1 MAAVTRRSLEALR
14 STQVT
19 LATADDLNGTQ
30 DGSQWYDVTGC
41 KKIFI
46 IQDNSGTAGT
56 AGIDVIEIS
65 RDQGVTWSAAPDVLP
80 IAQNDV
86 TGTVLATDGVL
97 NAAGVEPTRYA
108 LWSCGP
114 YDGPVAIR
122 CTRLVTDNANSAA
135 WVTGAPAVYAYAIGG
150 SHNGGALSTT
160 LR

>member
-1 MAAVTRRSLEALR
+1 MATVTRRSLEALR
-14 STQVT
+14 STQAT

-30 DGSQWYDVTGC
+30 DASQWYDITGA
-41 KKIFI
+41 KKIVI

-56 AGIDVIEIS
+56 AGIDVIEKSHDGGIN
-65 RDQGVTWSAAPDVLP
+65 WAAVPDLLP

-86 TGTVLATDGVL
+86 TGTVVTTDGAL

-108 LWSCGP
+108 LWTCGP
-114 YDGPVAIR
+114 YDGPTAIR
-122 CTRLVTDNANSAA
+122 CTRFVTDNATSAA
-135 WVTGAPAVYAYAIGG
+135 WVTGAPAVYAFAVGG

>member
-1 MAAVTRRSLEALR
+1 MATVTRRSLEALR
-14 STQVT
+14 STLAT

-30 DGSQWYDVTGC
+30 DGSQWFDVSGA

-46 IQDNSGTAGT
+46 IQENSGTNGT
-56 AGIDVIEIS
+56 AGIDVIEYS
-65 RDQGVTWSAAPDVLP
+65 RDGGVNWSGVPDLLP

-86 TGTVLATDGVL
+86 TGTIVDNGVL
-97 NAAGVEPTRYA
+97 NAAGTEPTRYA

-114 YDGPVAIR
+114 YEGPVAIR

-135 WVTGAPAVYAYAIGG
+135 WVTGAPAVYAFTVGG
-150 SHNGGALSTT
+150 AHNGGALSTT

>member
-30 DGSQWYDVTGC
+30 DGSQWYDVTGA
-41 KKIFI
+41 KKIVI
-46 IQDNSGTAGT
+46 TQENSGTNGT
-56 AGIDVIEIS
+56 AGVDVIEYS
-65 RDQGVTWSAAPDVLP
+65 RDQGVTWSAVPDLLP
-80 IAQNDV
+80 VSQNDV
-86 TGTVLATDGVL
+86 TGTVVDNAIL
-97 NAAGVEPTRYA
+97 NVAGTEPTRYA
-108 LWSCGP
+108 QWTCGP

-150 SHNGGALSTT
+150 SHDGGALSTT

>member
-30 DGSQWYDVTGC
+30 DGTQWYDVTGA

-46 IQDNSGTAGT
+46 IQENSGTDGT
-56 AGIDVIEIS
+56 AGIDVIEYS
-65 RDQGVTWSAAPDVLP
+65 RDSGVTWSGVPDLLP
-80 IAQNDV
+80 VSQNDV
-86 TGTVLATDGVL
+86 TGTVVGNAIL
-97 NAAGVEPTRYA
+97 NVAGTEPTRYA
-108 LWSCGP
+108 MWTCGP

-122 CTRLVTDNANSAA
+122 CTRYATDNSNSAA
-135 WVTGAPAVYAYAIGG
+135 WVTGAPAVYAIVVGG
-150 SHNGGALSTT
+150 AHNGGALSTT